1 MPVLDVE
8 DNNGTVYEID
18 VKDEFLLLPQEQ
30 QNKMLN
36 EIVAQQ
42 QGLTTPNTVDTTGQA
57 V

>member
-42 QGLTTPNTVDTTGQA
+42 QGLTTHNRPSNSTV
-57 V
+57 